1 MILLNVDCCL
11 DLYIIKYLHSSETRL
26 MVARDGQCVGK
37 MEVKGYKLSYSSP
50 WGCNVQHGDYN

>member
-26 MVARDGQCVGK
+26 MVARDG
-37 MEVKGYKLSYSSP
+37 
-50 WGCNVQHGDYN
+50 